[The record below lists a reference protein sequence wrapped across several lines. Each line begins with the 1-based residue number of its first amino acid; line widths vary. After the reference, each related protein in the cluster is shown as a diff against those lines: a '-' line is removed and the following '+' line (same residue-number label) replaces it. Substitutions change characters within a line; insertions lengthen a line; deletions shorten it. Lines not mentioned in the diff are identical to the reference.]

1 MTTTNIRGQNSDIQ
15 KSLSLSLSLKRVY
28 IKTENYCFSGNTA
41 KSSNPEGDRW
51 YGTAILPTV

>member
-1 MTTTNIRGQNSDIQ
+1 MTPPNIRGQKSYIQ

-51 YGTAILPTV
+51 YGTAVLPTI